1 MVDIMGEYVK
11 TEDELLGHLLVQI
24 AFLERSASWYD
35 NGAEEEAIR
44 LAIAIRI
51 LVHDT
56 NNSKSLLIQLN
67 KKGINFYDSAV
78 PYIPNAFQT
87 PCLTGIRMSTSGSA
101 EYKAP
106 LDDRNMVKIDFK
118 KWWEDNVI
126 FEDMAGNRFT
136 RKDLVLNVADKDGG
150 AHVDPKL
157 QEAYANLSRFNLTG
171 LKLYVN
177 RKQRNFKNTPVL
189 PSIRQIAHEVLKTLK
204 DEFPKLFQSNP

>member
-1 MVDIMGEYVK
+1 LGEYVK
-11 TEDELLGHLLVQI
+11 SKDELLGHLLIQI

-44 LAIAIRI
+44 LATTIRI

-56 NNSKSLLIQLN
+56 PNNPNSHSLLSQLD
-67 KKGINFYDSAV
+67 KKDILFYDSAIK
-78 PYIPNAFQT
+78 YIPNAFQT
-87 PCLTGIRMSTSGSA
+87 FCLTSIRMSTKGEA
-101 EYKAP
+101 EYRAP
-106 LDDRNMVKIDFK
+106 LDDRNMGKIEFA
-118 KWWEDNVI
+118 KWWEENII
-126 FEDMAGNRFT
+126 FKENGGNIFT
-136 RKDLVLNVADKDGG
+136 RKDLVRNVADKDGG

-157 QEAYANLSRFNLTG
+157 QKAYANLSRFNLTG

-204 DEFPKLFQSNP
+204 DEFPELF